1 MEMSVI
7 YMFLLRRTTCFQ
19 LSFWNSEEKWWL
31 KSQYILLFVVYL
43 RIVCSLKIH
52 WAWYTYI
59 ISMLVWEISGKTS
72 NKVSWIVLK
81 NDNIYSMLRNKK
93 YTQGRSKAKLNS
105 SGSRIWSRGGP
116 RIFFRD
122 FADIAKRSWAIK
134 ANNIIFQYT
143 RIWEFLQICSFFFS
157 LQVH

>member
-1 MEMSVI
+1 MALS
-7 YMFLLRRTTCFQ
+7 LLRERVCQYGFIN
-19 LSFWNSEEKWWL
+19 LNKR
-31 KSQYILLFVVYL
+31 KSVLTWF
-43 RIVCSLKIH
+43 
-52 WAWYTYI
+52 I
-59 ISMLVWEISGKTS
+59 I
-72 NKVSWIVLK
+72 
-81 NDNIYSMLRNKK
+81 
-93 YTQGRSKAKLNS
+93 S

-134 ANNIIFQYT
+134 VNNIIFQYT